1 MHGIGLYTTHI
12 SSKPYSINIKY
23 NLYLTKKE
31 NTTNFIYTH
40 SFALAALQ
48 ILVHIYRTTSSCIKY
63 VYTSPRGVGLF
74 PRARPFPQEGKV
86 PRDIGGMIGYHTPSI
101 LAYMYFLSV
110 PNIYTRFDR
119 K

>member
-23 NLYLTKKE
+23 NLYLTRWKIYNKLS
-31 NTTNFIYTH
+31 IYTH
-40 SFALAALQ
+40 SFALTALQ
-48 ILVHIYRTTSSCIKY
+48 ILVHIYILYIATSSCIKY

-101 LAYMYFLSV
+101 ILAYMYFCLYHY
-110 PNIYTRFDR
+110 I
-119 K
+119 